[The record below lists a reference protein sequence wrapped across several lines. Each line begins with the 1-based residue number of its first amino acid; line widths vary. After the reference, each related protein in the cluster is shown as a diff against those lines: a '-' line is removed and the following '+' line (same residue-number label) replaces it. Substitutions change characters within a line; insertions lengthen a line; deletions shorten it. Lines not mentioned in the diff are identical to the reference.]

1 MHFKLLDALILPGP
15 KLPFKLCDFTMVS
28 SPTDKSVVVIGGQ
41 MNNEENTYKQIK
53 SNALIELSGDS
64 IDTLK
69 WTVLKQKLKY
79 PRFQHLAFPISPQT
93 STELSE
99 KYENLRKRKLT

>member
-1 MHFKLLDALILPGP
+1 
-15 KLPFKLCDFTMVS
+15 MVS
-28 SPTDKSVVVIGGQ
+28 SLTDKGVVVIGGQ
-41 MNNEENTYKQIK
+41 MDNEEGIFAQTE

-79 PRFQHLAFPISPQT
+79 PRFKHLAFPISPQT
-93 STELSE
+93 SIELSK
-99 KYENLRKRKLT
+99 KYENP

>member
-1 MHFKLLDALILPGP
+1 MCFFSGP
-15 KLPFKLCDFTMVS
+15 KLPFKLSNFAMVS
-28 SPTDKSVVVIGGQ
+28 TPTEKGVVVIGGQ
-41 MNNEENTYKQIK
+41 LGNEEVTFDQIN

-79 PRFQHLAFPISPQT
+79 PRSRHLSFPISPQT
-93 STELSE
+93 STELVSQ
-99 KYENLRKRKLT
+99 KYKNPRKKKHKCPNLF